1 MRDVD
6 HSASGP
12 WHTGIGESIDG
23 VPTMSAPT
31 FADLLKDVRT
41 RVDADLAKWLAP
53 KVSAAAAISPPV
65 GHAAEAVRDLSLR
78 GGKRMRAALVAV
90 GYQAYATRGGA
101 PRTRGNEKDWEI
113 CVPAMIANEL
123 LQSYLLIHD
132 DWMDDDDTR
141 RGGPST
147 HVVLRERWAQKQ
159 LGDAGAILAGD
170 LASGWALE
178 ALLQS
183 EVAPERALRAAR
195 AFARVH
201 STVVTGQLAEMT
213 ADPNSL
219 VPTVETVHDLKT
231 SSYTVTGPL
240 HIGAAL
246 AGANDDAALTRFG
259 RPLGVAFQLRDD
271 LLGTFGDPSVTG
283 KPIWNDVRQKKRT
296 GLVAELLRTP
306 EGLAVWKSGEIEA
319 IVRAM
324 ESSGAKAKVEARVTE
339 LLAECRTALAALNGI
354 TEVGRGYF
362 EGAIT
367 ALGERAS

>member
-23 VPTMSAPT
+23 VSTMS
-31 FADLLKDVRT
+31 FANLLQDVRT

-53 KVSAAAAISPPV
+53 KVIGAAAISAPV

-90 GYQAYATRGGA
+90 GYEAYATPGSS
-101 PRTRGNEKDWEI
+101 WEI
-113 CVPAMIANEL
+113 CVPAMVANEL
-123 LQSYLLIHD
+123 LQTYLLIHD

-147 HVVLRERWAQKQ
+147 HVVLRKQ
-159 LGDAGAILAGD
+159 WDNRALGDAGAILAGD
-170 LASGWALE
+170 LACGWAQE

-183 EVAPERALRAAR
+183 EVAPERVLRAAR
-195 AFARVH
+195 AFARIQ
-201 STVVTGQLAEMT
+201 STVVCGQIAEMT
-213 ADPNSL
+213 ADPDALTPS
-219 VPTVETVHDLKT
+219 VETVHDLKT

-240 HIGAAL
+240 LVGAAL
-246 AGANDDAALTRFG
+246 AGGMDEQALTRFG

-283 KPIWNDVRQKKRT
+283 KPIWNDVRQRKRT
-296 GLVAELLRTP
+296 GLVAELLRDAS
-306 EGLAVWKSGEIEA
+306 GLEVWKRGEVEP

-324 ESSGAKAKVEARVTE
+324 ESGAKARVEARVTE
-339 LLAECRTALAALNGI
+339 LLAEARTALAAMTTI
-354 TEVGRGYF
+354 TEAGRIHL
-362 EGAIT
+362 EGAVS